1 MMALTQTL
9 LSQEFFPFILG
20 LFMFTKE
27 AQLPKIEIYRHS
39 LATDTPDILH
49 MEDFKN
55 TKVVDVHFHHGH
67 FVAKK
72 TSAKKKKT
80 VTFKDRC

>member
-1 MMALTQTL
+1 
-9 LSQEFFPFILG
+9 
-20 LFMFTKE
+20 MFNKE

-39 LATDTPDILH
+39 LGPDSPDILH

-55 TKVVDVHFHHGH
+55 TKVVDLHLHRGH

-72 TSAKKKKT
+72 ISRKKKT